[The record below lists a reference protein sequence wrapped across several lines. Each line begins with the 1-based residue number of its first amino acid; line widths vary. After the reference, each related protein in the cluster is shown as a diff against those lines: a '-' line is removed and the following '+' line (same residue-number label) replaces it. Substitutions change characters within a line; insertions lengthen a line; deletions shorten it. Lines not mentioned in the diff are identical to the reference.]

1 MMTNPSP
8 LHRVFLSYSGADVP
22 TAQLLRGY
30 LMARGI
36 DVISDDVVAQ
46 GEDWDE
52 AVQQGIERSD
62 AIVLLVSPESLRSGA
77 VMYEAGLAFR
87 HAREEPTRLIAILL
101 GDIEPSQIPL
111 PLARSAQID
120 ARSLGSRDLL
130 ERVDRAL
137 AA

>member
-1 MMTNPSP
+1 MTDPSP
-8 LHRVFLSYSGADVP
+8 LHRVFLSYSMADDS

-30 LMARGI
+30 LIARGI
-36 DVISDDVVAQ
+36 DVISDDAVGQ
-46 GEDWDE
+46 GEEWDE

-62 AIVLLVSPESLRSGA
+62 AIVLLVSPASLRSGA

-87 HAREEPTRLIAILL
+87 HSREEPTRLIAILL
-101 GDIEPSQIPL
+101 GDIEPSQVPL

-120 ARSLGSRDLL
+120 ARSLGNRDLL